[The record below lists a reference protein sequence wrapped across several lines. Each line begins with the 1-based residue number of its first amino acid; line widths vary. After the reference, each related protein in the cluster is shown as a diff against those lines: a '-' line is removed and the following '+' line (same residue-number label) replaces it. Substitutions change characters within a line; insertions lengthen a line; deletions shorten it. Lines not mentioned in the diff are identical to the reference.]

1 VPFMRTVCS
10 TSWAF
15 RSRPFAIWL
24 ALLPLLLRAT
34 IPVGWMPETVG
45 GTMLV
50 ICTAQGL
57 STIILDPDEK
67 PVEPTKEDGSEHE
80 TAPCIFGATAHY
92 FAPDFGEPCL
102 VRFAEFDRLLLV
114 RSDLRLSRVA
124 FGPQQARA
132 PPRIS

>member
-1 VPFMRTVCS
+1 MPLMLALCS
-10 TSWAF
+10 TSRAF
-15 RSRPFAIWL
+15 CSRPFAIWL
-24 ALLPLLLRAT
+24 ALLPLLLRAA
-34 IPVGWMPETVG
+34 IPVGWMPETAG
-45 GTMLV
+45 GTTLV

-57 STIILDPDEK
+57 STIILDHDGK

-92 FAPDFGEPCL
+92 FAPDFGQSHL

-114 RSDLRLSRVA
+114 RSDSRLSRVA
-124 FGPQQARA
+124 LGPQQARA